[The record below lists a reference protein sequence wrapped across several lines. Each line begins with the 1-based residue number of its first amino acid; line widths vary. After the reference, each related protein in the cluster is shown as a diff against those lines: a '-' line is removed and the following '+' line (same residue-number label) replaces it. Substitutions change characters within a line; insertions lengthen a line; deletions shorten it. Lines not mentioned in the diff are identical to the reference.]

1 MFGIMIESGL
11 TDWQMIQQE
20 KGYGTI
26 CLNGTF
32 QVPQAALEV
41 GTEIAYPLIRVL
53 SEDDNSQIIPWTS
66 VSHYPQGDG
75 MSGTWDITLEIPA
88 GGPYRIETG
97 LDTKSTKPD
106 LGWIF
111 RGDVRL
117 HIGIGDIFIVAGQ
130 SNSSGYGKD
139 PAYDAPDINVHLLR
153 NRGSWDLACHPIN
166 ESTYAADKVNVE
178 MGVSGTSP
186 YLSFGKAY
194 HKATRFPIGLVTAAL
209 GGSPIS
215 RWDVNQ
221 QGDLYRNMIG
231 RIRECGGKATGIL
244 WYQGCSDTT
253 PELAKAYYANFERLV
268 KETRKDIGYEI
279 PFFTFQLNRQVNADY
294 NETWGIL
301 REAQR
306 LASHQIPKVYILPT
320 LHCSMS
326 DGIHNSSHSSI
337 MLGENLAKLCT
348 SVLYQRPEY
357 FAPDICDAVSRDKV
371 LRITFTNMKR
381 GFVTI
386 TREPGQT
393 GFLVRDFAGTVP
405 VSSIGID
412 KLNPNVLELT
422 LERALEKG
430 AAISFGWESDP
441 SHIPF
446 LDEVTYMPPLAF
458 YEYPIRLQQ
467 MQNDYQLSIDL

>member
-1 MFGIMIESGL
+1 MFGMIIESGL
-11 TDWQMIQQE
+11 TDWQIIQQE

-26 CLNGTF
+26 HLTGTF
-32 QVPQAALEV
+32 QVPQAALEA
-41 GTEIAYPLIRVL
+41 GTEIAYPVIRVL
-53 SEDDNSQIIPWTS
+53 SEEDNSQILPWMRANR
-66 VSHYPQGDG
+66 YPRGDG
-75 MSGTWDITLEIPA
+75 RSGAWDVTLEIPA
-88 GGPYRIETG
+88 GGLYRIETG

-117 HIGIGDIFIVAGQ
+117 HIGIGDIFIIAGQ

-139 PAYDAPDINVHLLR
+139 PACDAPDINVHLLR

-166 ESTYAADKVNVE
+166 ESTYAADKANVE

-194 HKATRFPIGLVTAAL
+194 HKTTLYPVGLVTAAL

-221 QGDLYRNMIG
+221 QGDLYRNMIE
-231 RIRECGGKATGIL
+231 RIEECGGKAAGIL

-253 PELAKAYYANFERLV
+253 PELAKDYYANFERLV
-268 KETRKDIGYEI
+268 KETRKDTGCEL
-279 PFFTFQLNRQVNADY
+279 PFFTFQLNRQINADY

-306 LASHQIPKVYILPT
+306 LASHHIPKVYILPT

-348 SVLYQRPEY
+348 SVLHHRPEY
-357 FAPDICDAVSRDKV
+357 FAPDICDAVGRDHV
-371 LRITFTNMKR
+371 LRIAFANMR
-381 GFVTI
+381 QGFVII
-386 TREPGQT
+386 TRDPGHA
-393 GFLVRDFAGTVP
+393 GFLVKDSAGTAAIR
-405 VSSIGID
+405 SIAPD
-412 KLNPNVLELT
+412 QSNPNVLELI
-422 LERALEKG
+422 LGRALEKE
-430 AAISFGWESDP
+430 ATISFGWESDP

-458 YEYPIRLQQ
+458 YEYPVRLQQ
-467 MQNDYQLSIDL
+467 VLND

>member
-1 MFGIMIESGL
+1 MFGIIIESGL
-11 TDWQMIQQE
+11 ADWQIVQQE
-20 KGYGTI
+20 GGYGTI
-26 CLNGTF
+26 RLSGTF

-41 GTEIAYPLIRVL
+41 GTEIAYPVVRVL
-53 SEDDNSQIIPWTS
+53 SEEDNSQIIPWRKANRQ
-66 VSHYPQGDG
+66 PQGDG
-75 MSGTWDITLEIPA
+75 MRGTWDVTLEVPA
-88 GGPYRIETG
+88 GGLYRIETG

-130 SNSSGYGKD
+130 SNSAGYGKD
-139 PAYDAPDINVHLLR
+139 PAYDGPDINIHLLR

-166 ESTYAADKVNVE
+166 ESTYASDKVNVE

-186 YLSFGKAY
+186 YISFGKAY
-194 HKATRFPIGLVTAAL
+194 HKRTLYPVGLVTAAL

-221 QGDLYRNMIG
+221 QGDLYRNMLD
-231 RIRECGGKATGIL
+231 RIKECGGKAAGIL

-253 PELAKAYYANFERLV
+253 PELARDYYANFERLV

-306 LASHQIPKVYILPT
+306 LASHNIPKVYVLPT

-326 DGIHNSSHSSI
+326 DGIHNSSHASI
-337 MLGENLAKLCT
+337 MLGENLARVCT
-348 SVLYQRPEY
+348 SVLYHQPEY
-357 FAPDICDAVSRDKV
+357 LAPDICNAVCGGNI
-371 LRITFTNMKR
+371 LRITFANMKR
-381 GFVTI
+381 GFVII
-386 TREPGQT
+386 TGNPRQA
-393 GFLVRDFAGTVP
+393 GFLVRDLAGIVP
-405 VSSIGID
+405 VKAIAAD
-412 KLNPNVLELT
+412 KSNPNVLELT

-430 AAISFGWESDP
+430 ANISFGWEADP
-441 SHIPF
+441 GHNPF

-458 YEYPIRLQQ
+458 YEYPVQLQ
-467 MQNDYQLSIDL
+467 